1 MRKSG
6 RHSLAWSIAESS
18 VEEIDQRNI
27 LQATLLAMQRAVAA
41 LPCKIDLLLVDGNQT
56 PQVAMP
62 CRAIVGGDA
71 AEPAISAASIIA
83 KVYRDRLMAE
93 LAQRYPGYGFERHS
107 GYGTAAHRAALLTLG
122 TLRRTPPQLCPYPP
136 PVGSVY
142 PPSHVEGRRVVK
154 RITSAENPLIKTLRS
169 LSTEPGAVR
178 KLGQVWLE
186 GIHLIEAALAAGH
199 AAEPLITTDTG
210 LLDPEIAA
218 LVERV
223 GTTQT
228 VVLHQAL
235 FNWITA
241 VENGPPV
248 GMLIARPKSSKPRPG
263 SALILDRVQ
272 DAGNVG
278 TMLRTAAAS
287 GCGAVYLLRGCAGVW
302 SPKVLRRPWAR
313 TSSFRCSKIRPGS
326 RCSTSCRAR
335 SMPRT
340 CRLTRCCTNSI

>member
-1 MRKSG
+1 M
-6 RHSLAWSIAESS
+6 
-18 VEEIDQRNI
+18 
-27 LQATLLAMQRAVAA
+27 
-41 LPCKIDLLLVDGNQT
+41 
-56 PQVAMP
+56 
-62 CRAIVGGDA
+62 
-71 AEPAISAASIIA
+71 
-83 KVYRDRLMAE
+83 
-93 LAQRYPGYGFERHS
+93 
-107 GYGTAAHRAALLTLG
+107 
-122 TLRRTPPQLCPYPP
+122 
-136 PVGSVY
+136 
-142 PPSHVEGRRVVK
+142 K

-178 KLGQVWLE
+178 KLGQVWPE

-302 SPKVLRRPWAR
+302 SPKVLRSAMGAHFVIPVFEDPPWEQVLNIVPRPIYATHMQADTVLYELDLKEPVTWIFGNEGQGISDALVAK
-313 TSSFRCSKIRPGS
+313 CSALVRIPQADGVESLNVAASAAICLYEGVRQSQFSNSPG
-326 RCSTSCRAR
+326 
-335 SMPRT
+335 
-340 CRLTRCCTNSI
+340 